1 MNENILI
8 SIYFSTLFL
17 LAANILFVVL
27 KKYRIAKVSGVLTFI
42 CALTAVVM
50 IFIQSGHLP
59 MSGTFEK
66 MQNIV
71 LIVILLGLY
80 YDFRNR
86 KNDFVSYEYWI
97 VAIVFQALVLFD
109 EMKTDQFYYMYD
121 VVWVKLFFQFRLISV
136 AILAFAFSQY
146 LTALRLKTGSEEK
159 TRVVLRAGNFTLL
172 GAIIFLCGEFSGSV
186 WAQLGYGDAW
196 RWSKNFFFSG
206 GMFLLS
212 LLGSHLSPS
221 WLKSVNT
228 KIYLSMIPVLVIIIL
243 FLI

>member
-1 MNENILI
+1 MDEKFLI

-27 KKYRIAKVSGVLTFI
+27 KKYRITKVSGVLTLI
-42 CALTAVVM
+42 SALTAVVM
-50 IFIQSGHLP
+50 IFIQSSHLP

-71 LIVILLGLY
+71 LIIILFGLY
-80 YDFRNR
+80 YDFRNH
-86 KNDFVSYEYWI
+86 KKGFVSYEYWI
-97 VAIVFQALVLFD
+97 VAIVFHALVLFD

-121 VVWVKLFFQFRLISV
+121 VVWVRLFFQFRLISIAV
-136 AILAFAFSQY
+136 LAFAFSQY
-146 LTALRLKTGSEEK
+146 LTALRLKTGSDEK
-159 TRVVLRAGNFTLL
+159 NLVIHRAGNFTLL

-186 WAQLGYGDAW
+186 WAQIGYGDAW

-221 WLKSVNT
+221 WLKSANT
-228 KIYLSMIPVLVIIIL
+228 KIYLSMIPILVIIVL